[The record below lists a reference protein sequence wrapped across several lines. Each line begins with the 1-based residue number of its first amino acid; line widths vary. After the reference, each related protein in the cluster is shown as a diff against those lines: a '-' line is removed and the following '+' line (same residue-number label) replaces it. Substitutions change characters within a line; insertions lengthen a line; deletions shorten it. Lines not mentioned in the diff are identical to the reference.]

1 MVQQFKPV
9 STFLRMVPFTLSSA
23 YPSKPSSFRPLLSDY
38 HGNQEGNLCEALLQW
53 ERNEYFIPEG
63 KKKEESV
70 NMGYFGYLL
79 SPLASACSSDVGGPG
94 QALWRMGGGGA
105 LDPRPSGAPDVLC
118 DLE

>member
-9 STFLRMVPFTLSSA
+9 STFPRMVPFTLSSA

-63 KKKEESV
+63 KKKRKSQLTWAIL
-70 NMGYFGYLL
+70 GIFSAH
-79 SPLASACSSDVGGPG
+79 SPLPAALMLVVQAKLCGGWG
-94 QALWRMGGGGA
+94 E
-105 LDPRPSGAPDVLC
+105 GAP
-118 DLE
+118 